1 MSLHDDIAER
11 ARAAATQIE
20 PILED
25 VEELDVDA
33 HDLATDGDGGAPAAR
48 AGASFAEATD
58 LLTDALRCMRE
69 AAAELKGA
77 SE

>member
-1 MSLHDDIAER
+1 MSLHDDLAER
-11 ARAAATQIE
+11 AAAAATQIE
-20 PILED
+20 PVLEE

-33 HDLATDGDGGAPAAR
+33 NDLATQGGGGAPAAR
-48 AGASFAEATD
+48 AGASFAEATG